1 MLTEGKGKG
10 LVLEFDGSLDER
22 AKIDDP
28 LELVFPSDDDL
39 GKGVDMSS
47 FQIKNNLNVHMQDL
61 RKVHKLSRYGE
72 RYAIHL
78 GRSKLGMTKYRTLF
92 DRDGSLKGYC
102 NDGEPL
108 SFRIFQ

>member
-1 MLTEGKGKG
+1 MLTESKGKG
-10 LVLEFDGSLDER
+10 LVLEFDRSFDKR

-28 LELVFPSDDDL
+28 LELVFPSSDDL

-78 GRSKLGMTKYRTLF
+78 SRSKLGEKKPRTLF
-92 DRDGSLKGYC
+92 VPDGNLKGYC
-102 NDGEPL
+102 NYG
-108 SFRIFQ
+108 